1 MLETACYCYCPQ
13 SKTNLTFSWCSPY
26 KVVGT
31 VDKVDYKIEFSP
43 RKVKAY
49 HVNMLKRY
57 FHHGNEQKKAA
68 HNLITEHRKEE

>member
-1 MLETACYCYCPQ
+1 
-13 SKTNLTFSWCSPY
+13 
-26 KVVGT
+26 VGT
-31 VDKVDYKIEFSP
+31 VDEVDYKIEFSP